1 MEQLRYADEI
11 RDIAEVPIPK
21 VEVKKPELD
30 LAIKLIDQAAIEDFD
45 AKKYKDNVRERMME
59 QIERKSKARR
69 SRRSRRKR
77 EDEGPRSD
85 AGLETESRQCAGRRK
100 GETGQAAQ
108 SRRQTLTEQ
117 RLELGRQLG
126 AYASASCL
134 KKMYASVQA

>member
-1 MEQLRYADEI
+1 
-11 RDIAEVPIPK
+11 VPIPK

-77 EDEGPRSD
+77 
-85 AGLETESRQCAGRRK
+85 RRR
-100 GETGQAAQ
+100 G
-108 SRRQTLTEQ
+108 S
-117 RLELGRQLG
+117 
-126 AYASASCL
+126 SI
-134 KKMYASVQA
+134 